1 VKVGGMRM
9 GGRKIRRRDIIPTV
23 LTYFAVVVLV
33 VTTLA
38 PLLWLFIMS
47 ISSTP
52 ELTAV
57 PLRWIPSHADFS
69 RYGKL
74 LSVAAHSAGEEFIYA
89 LRNSL
94 LASFSATAIALVV
107 GIPAAYS
114 FSRFPGRR
122 MGLLYAVLGTYM
134 MPPVALILPLYMI
147 FGALG
152 LLNTVAALT
161 IVYCTI
167 LLPFVT
173 WLLKATMDA
182 VPMEI
187 EEAARID
194 GVGLIGVLRHV
205 TLPIA
210 KAGLGTAALFAVLLA
225 WDEFFY
231 ALLYTNDLR
240 AKTLPVA
247 IADFAAG
254 RATDYGL
261 ISAAG
266 ILTALPAL
274 LIAFFLQKSLISGL
288 AAGGVKG

>member
-1 VKVGGMRM
+1 MR
-9 GGRKIRRRDIIPTV
+9 IRRRDIIPTV
-23 LTYFAVVVLV
+23 LTYAAVVVLV

-69 RYGKL
+69 RYGRL

-167 LLPFVT
+167 LMPFVT
-173 WLLKATMDA
+173 WLLKATIDA

>member
-1 VKVGGMRM
+1 MAM
-9 GGRKIRRRDIIPTV
+9 F
-23 LTYFAVVVLV
+23 LTYLAVVVLV
-33 VTTLA
+33 IVTLA

-47 ISSTP
+47 ISSTRD
-52 ELTAV
+52 LTSL
-57 PLRWIPSHADFS
+57 PLHWLPKEMDFS
-69 RYGKL
+69 RYAKL
-74 LSVAAHSAGEEFIYA
+74 VTIAAHSAGEEFVFA

-94 LASFSATAIALVV
+94 AVAGGGTLIALVA

-114 FSRFPGRR
+114 FSRYPGRI
-122 MGLLYAVLGTYM
+122 GLLYAVLATYM

-147 FGALG
+147 LSALG
-152 LLNTVAALT
+152 LLNSVAALI

-173 WLLKATMDA
+173 WLLKSNFDA

-187 EEAARID
+187 EQAARMD
-194 GVGLIGVLRHV
+194 GAGLFGVIRFV
-205 TLPIA
+205 VLPIS
-210 KAGLGTAALFAVLLA
+210 KAGMGTAVLFALLLA

-231 ALLYTNDLR
+231 ALLYTNDIR

-266 ILTALPAL
+266 ILTALPPL
-274 LIAFFLQKSLISGL
+274 VIAFFLQKSLISGL
-288 AAGGVKG
+288 ATGGVKG

>member
-1 VKVGGMRM
+1 VRIGSLR
-9 GGRKIRRRDIIPTV
+9 IRRRDIIPTV
-23 LTYFAVVVLV
+23 LTYAAVVVLV
-33 VTTLA
+33 VTTLV
-38 PLLWLFIMS
+38 PLIWLFIMS

-69 RYGKL
+69 RYGRL

-94 LASFSATAIALVV
+94 LASFSATAIALIV

-167 LLPFVT
+167 LMPFVT
-173 WLLKATMDA
+173 WLLKATIDA

-274 LIAFFLQKSLISGL
+274 AIAFFLQKSLISGL

>member
-1 VKVGGMRM
+1 MR
-9 GGRKIRRRDIIPTV
+9 IRRRDILPTV
-23 LTYFAVVVLV
+23 LTYTAVVVLV

-38 PLLWLFIMS
+38 PLIWLFIMS

-69 RYGKL
+69 RYGRL

-94 LASFSATAIALVV
+94 LASFSATAIALIV

-167 LLPFVT
+167 LMPFVT
-173 WLLKATMDA
+173 WLLKATIDA

>member
-1 VKVGGMRM
+1 MTW
-9 GGRKIRRRDIIPTV
+9 RRLLPQL
-23 LTYFAVVVLV
+23 LTYLAVAVLV
-33 VTTLA
+33 VVTLA

-47 ISSTP
+47 ISSTTD
-52 ELTAV
+52 LTSL
-57 PLRWIPSHADFS
+57 PLHWSPRQADFS
-69 RYGKL
+69 RYARL
-74 LSVAAHSAGEEFIYA
+74 LTLEAHSAGEEFVYA

-94 LASFSATAIALVV
+94 GASFSATAVALLA

-122 MGLLYAVLGTYM
+122 IGLLYAVLGTYM

-147 FGALG
+147 FAALG
-152 LLNTVAALT
+152 LLNSVPALT

-173 WLLKATMDA
+173 WLLKANFDT
-182 VPMEI
+182 VPIEI

-194 GVGLIGVLRHV
+194 GVGFFGVLRHV

-210 KAGLGTAALFAVLLA
+210 KAGLGTATLFAVLLA

-274 LIAFFLQKSLISGL
+274 AIAFFLQRSLIAGL

>member
-1 VKVGGMRM
+1 MMR
-9 GGRKIRRRDIIPTV
+9 RNRIERA
-23 LTYFAVVVLV
+23 LTYFAVLVLV
-33 VTTLA
+33 IVTIA

-52 ELTAV
+52 DLTAL
-57 PLRWIPSHADFS
+57 PLHWLPAHADFS
-69 RYGKL
+69 RYRRL
-74 LSVAAHSAGEEFIYA
+74 LSIEAHSAGEEFVYA

-94 LASFSATAIALVV
+94 AASISATVIALLA

-114 FSRFPGRR
+114 FSRFPGR
-122 MGLLYAVLGTYM
+122 MGLLYVVLGTYM
-134 MPPVALILPLYMI
+134 MPPVALILPLYMV
-147 FGALG
+147 FGALD
-152 LLNTVAALT
+152 LLNSVAALT

-173 WLLKATMDA
+173 WLLKTNFDT
-182 VPMEI
+182 VPLEI

-194 GVGLIGVLRHV
+194 GVRLFGLLRHI

-274 LIAFFLQKSLISGL
+274 AIAFMLQKSLIAGL

>member
-1 VKVGGMRM
+1 MNRR
-9 GGRKIRRRDIIPTV
+9 GRLLAV
-23 LTYFAVVVLV
+23 LLTYFAVVVLV
-33 VTTLA
+33 VVTLA

-47 ISSTP
+47 ISSTK
-52 ELTAV
+52 ELTTL
-57 PLRWIPSHADFS
+57 PLHWLPDEADFS
-69 RYGKL
+69 RYRKL
-74 LSVAAHSAGEEFIYA
+74 LTIETHSTGEEFVYA

-94 LASFSATAIALVV
+94 VISLSATAIALAA

-114 FSRFPGRR
+114 FSRFPGR
-122 MGLLYAVLGTYM
+122 MGLLYTVLGTYM
-134 MPPVALILPLYMI
+134 MPPVALILPIYMV
-147 FGALG
+147 FSALG
-152 LLNTVAALT
+152 LLNNVAALI

-173 WLLKATMDA
+173 WLLKSNFDQ
-182 VPMEI
+182 VPVEI
-187 EEAARID
+187 EQAARMD
-194 GVGLIGVLRHV
+194 GANLFGVLRHV
-205 TLPIA
+205 TLPFA

-231 ALLYTNDLR
+231 ALLYTTDLR

-247 IADFAAG
+247 IGDFAAG

-266 ILTALPAL
+266 VLTALPPL

-288 AAGGVKG
+288 STGGVKG

>member
-1 VKVGGMRM
+1 MN
-9 GGRKIRRRDIIPTV
+9 RRPRPMAMF
-23 LTYFAVVVLV
+23 LTYLAVVVLV
-33 VTTLA
+33 IVTLA

-47 ISSTP
+47 ISSTRDLTSLPLHWLP
-52 ELTAV
+52 EEM
-57 PLRWIPSHADFS
+57 DFS
-69 RYGKL
+69 RYAKL
-74 LSVAAHSAGEEFIYA
+74 LTIAAHSAGEEFVFA

-94 LASFSATAIALVV
+94 AVAGGGTMIALVA

-114 FSRFPGRR
+114 FSRYPGRI
-122 MGLLYAVLGTYM
+122 GLLYAVLATYM

-147 FGALG
+147 LSALG
-152 LLNTVAALT
+152 LLNSVAALI

-173 WLLKATMDA
+173 WLLKSNFDA
-182 VPMEI
+182 VPLEI
-187 EEAARID
+187 EQAARMD
-194 GVGLIGVLRHV
+194 GAGLFGVIRFV
-205 TLPIA
+205 VLPIS
-210 KAGLGTAALFAVLLA
+210 KAGMGTAILFALLLA

-231 ALLYTNDLR
+231 ALLYTNDIR

-266 ILTALPAL
+266 ILTALPPL
-274 LIAFFLQKSLISGL
+274 VIAFFLQKSLISGL
-288 AAGGVKG
+288 ATGGVKG

>member
-1 VKVGGMRM
+1 MRK
-9 GGRKIRRRDIIPTV
+9 RALLPQL
-23 LTYFAVVVLV
+23 LTYLAVLILVVV
-33 VTTLA
+33 TLA
-38 PLLWLFIMS
+38 PLVWLFIMS

-52 ELTAV
+52 DLTAL
-57 PLRWIPSHADFS
+57 PLHWLPDHTDLS
-69 RYGKL
+69 RYARL
-74 LSVAAHSAGEEFIYA
+74 LTIEAHSAGEEFVYA

-94 LASFSATAIALVV
+94 LAALSATAIALLA

-114 FSRFPGRR
+114 FSRFQGR
-122 MGLLYAVLGTYM
+122 MSLLYTVLGTYM
-134 MPPVALILPLYMI
+134 MPPVAFILPLY
-147 FGALG
+147 FVFAWFG
-152 LLNTVAALT
+152 LLNSVAALT

-173 WLLKATMDA
+173 WLLKANFDA
-182 VPMEI
+182 VPLEI

-194 GVGLIGVLRHV
+194 GVRLFGLLRHI

-210 KAGLGTAALFAVLLA
+210 KAGVGTATLFAVLLA

-231 ALLYTNDLR
+231 ALLYTSDIR
-240 AKTLPVA
+240 SKTLPVA

-266 ILTALPAL
+266 VLAALPPVV
-274 LIAFFLQKSLISGL
+274 IAFYLQKSLIAGL
-288 AAGGVKG
+288 ATGGVKG

>member
-1 VKVGGMRM
+1 MNRQPRPLAM
-9 GGRKIRRRDIIPTV
+9 F
-23 LTYFAVVVLV
+23 LTYLAVVVLV
-33 VTTLA
+33 IVTLA

-47 ISSTP
+47 ISSTRDLTSLPLHWLP
-52 ELTAV
+52 EEM
-57 PLRWIPSHADFS
+57 DFS
-69 RYGKL
+69 RYSKL
-74 LSVAAHSAGEEFIYA
+74 LSIAAHSAGEEFVFA

-94 LASFSATAIALVV
+94 AVAGGGTLIALVA

-114 FSRFPGRR
+114 FSRYPGRI
-122 MGLLYAVLGTYM
+122 GLLYAVLGTYM

-147 FGALG
+147 LSALG
-152 LLNTVAALT
+152 LLNSVTALI

-173 WLLKATMDA
+173 WLLKSNFDA
-182 VPMEI
+182 VPLEI
-187 EEAARID
+187 EQAARMD
-194 GVGLIGVLRHV
+194 GAGLFGIIRFVV
-205 TLPIA
+205 LPIS
-210 KAGLGTAALFAVLLA
+210 KAGMGTAVLFALLLA

-231 ALLYTNDLR
+231 ALLYTNDIR

-266 ILTALPAL
+266 ILTALPPL
-274 LIAFFLQKSLISGL
+274 VIAFFLQKSLISGL
-288 AAGGVKG
+288 ATGGVKG

>member
-1 VKVGGMRM
+1 MTIGSMR
-9 GGRKIRRRDIIPTV
+9 IRRRDIIPTV
-23 LTYFAVVVLV
+23 LTYVAVVVLV

-38 PLLWLFIMS
+38 PLIWLFIMS

-69 RYGKL
+69 RYGRL

-94 LASFSATAIALVV
+94 LASFSATAIALIV

-167 LLPFVT
+167 LMPFVT
-173 WLLKATMDA
+173 WLLKATIDA

-254 RATDYGL
+254 RATDYGI

-274 LIAFFLQKSLISGL
+274 AIAFFLQKSLISGL

>member
-1 VKVGGMRM
+1 MS
-9 GGRKIRRRDIIPTV
+9 GRRLLPQILTYLTV
-23 LTYFAVVVLV
+23 LVLV
-33 VTTLA
+33 VVTLA
-38 PLLWLFIMS
+38 PLVWLFIMS
-47 ISSTP
+47 ISSTKD
-52 ELTAV
+52 LTTL
-57 PLRWIPSHADFS
+57 PLRWLPAQADFS
-69 RYGKL
+69 RYGRL
-74 LSVAAHSAGEEFIYA
+74 LTLAAHSTGEEFIYA

-94 LASFSATAIALVV
+94 MASLSATAIALVV

-122 MGLLYAVLGTYM
+122 ISLLYSVLATYM
-134 MPPVALILPLYMI
+134 MPPVALILPLYLV
-147 FGALG
+147 FSALH
-152 LLNTVAALT
+152 LLNSVGALT

-173 WLLKATMDA
+173 WLLKANFDT
-182 VPMEI
+182 VPVEI
-187 EEAARID
+187 EQAARID
-194 GVGLIGVLRHV
+194 GAGLFGVIRHV
-205 TLPIA
+205 TLPVA

-254 RATDYGL
+254 RATDYGI

-274 LIAFFLQKSLISGL
+274 VIAFFLQKTLIAGL
-288 AAGGVKG
+288 SAGGVKG

>member
-1 VKVGGMRM
+1 M
-9 GGRKIRRRDIIPTV
+9 RRRDVLPQA

-33 VTTLA
+33 IVTLA
-38 PLLWLFIMS
+38 PLVWLFIMS

-52 ELTAV
+52 DLTSV
-57 PLRWIPSHADFS
+57 PLHWLPHQADFS
-69 RYGKL
+69 RYAKL
-74 LSVAAHSAGEEFIYA
+74 LTFAAHSAGEEFIYA
-89 LRNSL
+89 MRNSL
-94 LASFSATAIALVV
+94 GASLSATAIALVV

-122 MGLLYAVLGTYM
+122 IGLLYGVLATYM
-134 MPPVALILPLYMI
+134 MPPVALILPLYLV

-152 LLNTVAALT
+152 ILNTVTALT

-173 WLLKATMDA
+173 WLLKANFDA

-194 GVGLIGVLRHV
+194 GVGLLGVLRHV

-210 KAGLGTAALFAVLLA
+210 KAGMGTAALFAVLLA

-231 ALLYTNDLR
+231 ALLYTHDIR

-266 ILTALPAL
+266 VLTALPAL
-274 LIAFFLQKSLISGL
+274 FIAFFLQKTLIAGL

>member
-1 VKVGGMRM
+1 MRM
-9 GGRKIRRRDIIPTV
+9 GGRRIRRRDIIPAV
-23 LTYFAVVVLV
+23 LTYAAVAVLV

>member
-1 VKVGGMRM
+1 MTW
-9 GGRKIRRRDIIPTV
+9 RRLLPQL
-23 LTYFAVVVLV
+23 LTYLAVAVLV
-33 VTTLA
+33 VVTLA

-47 ISSTP
+47 ISSTTD
-52 ELTAV
+52 LTSL
-57 PLRWIPSHADFS
+57 PLHWLPRQADFS
-69 RYGKL
+69 RYARL
-74 LSVAAHSAGEEFIYA
+74 LTLEAHSAGEEFVYA

-94 LASFSATAIALVV
+94 GASFSATAVALLA

-122 MGLLYAVLGTYM
+122 IGLLYAVLGTYM

-147 FGALG
+147 FAALW
-152 LLNTVAALT
+152 LLNSVPALT

-173 WLLKATMDA
+173 WLLKANFDT
-182 VPMEI
+182 VPIEI

-194 GVGLIGVLRHV
+194 GVGFFGVLRHV

-210 KAGLGTAALFAVLLA
+210 KAGLGTATLFAVLLA

-274 LIAFFLQKSLISGL
+274 AIAFFLQRSLIAGL

>member
-1 VKVGGMRM
+1 M
-9 GGRKIRRRDIIPTV
+9 RRRDVVPAV
-23 LTYFAVVVLV
+23 LTYTAVVVLV

-52 ELTAV
+52 DLTSV
-57 PLRWIPSHADFS
+57 PLHWLPHQADFS
-69 RYGKL
+69 RYGRL
-74 LSVAAHSAGEEFIYA
+74 LTIAAHSAGEEFIYA
-89 LRNSL
+89 MRNSL
-94 LASFSATAIALVV
+94 GASFSATVIALLA

-114 FSRFPGRR
+114 FSRMPGRR
-122 MGLLYAVLGTYM
+122 MALLYGVLGTYM
-134 MPPVALILPLYMI
+134 IPPVAFILPLYMV

-173 WLLKATMDA
+173 WLLKANFDA

-194 GVGLIGVLRHV
+194 GVGLFGVLRHV

-210 KAGLGTAALFAVLLA
+210 KAGVGTAALFAVLLA

-231 ALLYTNDLR
+231 ALLYTNDIR

-274 LIAFFLQKSLISGL
+274 AIAFFLQKTLIAGL

>member
-1 VKVGGMRM
+1 MN
-9 GGRKIRRRDIIPTV
+9 RRPRPLALF
-23 LTYFAVVVLV
+23 LTYLAVAILTVV
-33 VTTLA
+33 TLA
-38 PLLWLFIMS
+38 PLVWLFIMS
-47 ISSTP
+47 ISSTK
-52 ELTAV
+52 ELTSV
-57 PLRWIPSHADFS
+57 PLHWLPEEADFS

-74 LSVAAHSAGEEFIYA
+74 LSLAAHSAGEEFVFA

-94 LASFSATAIALVV
+94 AVALGASLIALLA

-114 FSRFPGRR
+114 FSRYPGRI
-122 MGLLYAVLGTYM
+122 GLLYTVLGTYM
-134 MPPVALILPLYMI
+134 MPPVALILPLYMV
-147 FGALG
+147 FSALG
-152 LLNTVAALT
+152 LLNNVAALI

-173 WLLKATMDA
+173 WLLKSNFDG
-182 VPMEI
+182 VPLEI
-187 EEAARID
+187 EQAARID
-194 GVGLIGVLRHV
+194 GAGLFGVIRYV
-205 TLPIA
+205 VLPLS

-231 ALLYTNDLR
+231 ALLYTNDIR

-266 ILTALPAL
+266 VLTALPAL
-274 LIAFFLQKSLISGL
+274 AIAFFLQKTLISGL

>member
-1 VKVGGMRM
+1 MRM
-9 GGRKIRRRDIIPTV
+9 GGKKIRRRDILPTV

-38 PLLWLFIMS
+38 PLIWLFIMS

-173 WLLKATMDA
+173 WLLKATIDA